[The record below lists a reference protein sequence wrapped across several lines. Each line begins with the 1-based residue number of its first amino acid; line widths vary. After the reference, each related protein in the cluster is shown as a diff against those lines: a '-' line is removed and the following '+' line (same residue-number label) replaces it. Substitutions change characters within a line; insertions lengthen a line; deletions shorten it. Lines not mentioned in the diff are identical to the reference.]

1 MRQFALIVITL
12 TLILSLPAQAE
23 KASRADMDRF
33 VKVTGL
39 YEMLEEQ
46 KRAMFKDMVKV
57 ARQQFEA
64 NGTSKEFIKF
74 IDPEIK
80 KYAKD
85 LAQIFDI
92 NFFVNSYKKLIAEE
106 LSADEIREFNKYY
119 SRGLGKK
126 FIKIHIKIMY
136 PWTREMTA
144 YADEKNLKLLK
155 KFNAIVEKKARE
167 FEKRR

>member
-12 TLILSLPAQAE
+12 TLILSLPVHAE
-23 KASRADMDRF
+23 KASREDMDRF

-46 KRAMFKDMVKV
+46 KRAAMKDIVKT
-57 ARQQFEA
+57 ARRQFEA
-64 NGTSKEFIKF
+64 NGTPKEFIKF
-74 IDPEIK
+74 IEPEIK

-85 LAQIFDI
+85 LETTFDV
-92 NFFVNSYKKLIAEE
+92 NFFVTAYTKLISEE
-106 LSADEIREFNKYY
+106 LSADEIRELTKYY

-126 FIKIHIKIMY
+126 AVQVQLKIMF
-136 PWTREMTA
+136 PWTRVMTK
-144 YADEKNLKLLK
+144 YADEKHLKLLK
-155 KFNAIVEKKARE
+155 EFNAIVEKKARE